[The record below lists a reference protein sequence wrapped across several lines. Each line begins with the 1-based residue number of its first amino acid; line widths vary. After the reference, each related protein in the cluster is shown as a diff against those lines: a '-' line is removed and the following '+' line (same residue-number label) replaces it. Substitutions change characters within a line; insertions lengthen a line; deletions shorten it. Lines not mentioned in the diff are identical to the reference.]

1 MSAGERK
8 QLTTYPFSG
17 IARARKWSENRSVNP
32 YGMQAPP
39 PPFYCRACAY
49 QGHAMIVQKVS
60 AAGWVVFALLLLFC
74 LPLFWIGLLIKDNR
88 TQCPNCKV
96 LV

>member
-1 MSAGERK
+1 
-8 QLTTYPFSG
+8 
-17 IARARKWSENRSVNP
+17 
-32 YGMQAPP
+32 
-39 PPFYCRACAY
+39 
-49 QGHAMIVQKVS
+49 MIVRKVS

-74 LPLFWIGLLIKDNR
+74 LPLFWIGLLIRDNR